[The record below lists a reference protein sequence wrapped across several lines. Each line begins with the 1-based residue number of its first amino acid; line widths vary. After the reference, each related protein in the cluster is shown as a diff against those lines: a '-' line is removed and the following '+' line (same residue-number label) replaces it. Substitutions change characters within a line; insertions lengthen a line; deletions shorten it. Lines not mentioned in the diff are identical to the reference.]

1 MPYRRKVKQGH
12 VWVGSVMV
20 DGARRQGLFETKAE
34 ARRWEEEEKARIG
47 NRLKSE
53 TDMAF
58 LPLCNKYLD
67 FVEPRMTAKTF
78 DEKRSLCSR
87 LVKVWGAGRSV
98 YSITPE
104 MVMEYLSQ
112 QAKARS
118 NYASN
123 RDRKNLL
130 AMWNWGRKLLGVNHD
145 PLTGIDQLPHKRA
158 TQYTPSQADVLKVMA
173 AATRTEGVFLSCYLQ
188 TGARRSE
195 IFNLTW
201 DDVNFEGRAITLS
214 TRKTK
219 GGEVR
224 RDALPMSEKLYS
236 ELKGWYANRDRPFR
250 NQPYVFVCDHPGPNY
265 GQPFKVRRKFL
276 SGLCKRAGVRP
287 FGFHALRRFVASW
300 LADHEKV
307 SSKVIQRVLRHQN
320 LATTERY
327 IQRIDSDLMGTM
339 NRLRLEKTEGNLLHD
354 LLHDEKES
362 RAE

>member
-1 MPYRRKVKQGH
+1 MTDDQQTPAPLSAQSVAGRLNKSLRGYTHGGKLGGVKVGGSWIFTAEGLRDALQAQSETGSDVGRFGDGRWGSASRIVRDQGRGSELGRRRKGPVKE
-12 VWVGSVMV
+12 S
-20 DGARRQGLFETKAE
+20 LE
-34 ARRWEEEEKARIG
+34 
-47 NRLKSE
+47 SE

-78 DEKRSLCSR
+78 DEKRSLCAR
-87 LVKVWGAGRSV
+87 LAKVWGAGRSV

-112 QAKARS
+112 QATARS
-118 NYASN
+118 NHASN

-130 AMWNWGRKLLGVNHD
+130 AMWNWGRKILGVNHN
-145 PLTGIDQLPHKRA
+145 PLTGIDQLPRKRA
-158 TQYTPSQADVLKVMA
+158 IQYTPSQGDVLKVMA

-250 NQPYVFVCDHPGPNY
+250 DQPYVFVCDHPEPNY

-300 LADHEKV
+300 L
-307 SSKVIQRVLRHQN
+307 
-320 LATTERY
+320 
-327 IQRIDSDLMGTM
+327 
-339 NRLRLEKTEGNLLHD
+339 
-354 LLHDEKES
+354 
-362 RAE
+362 